1 MSGKPIKPEQVKLF
15 MKERKKGATQESA
28 AARCGFSERSGRRID
43 KRELQPCGKKKRY
56 WRTRPADLYKR
67 A

>member
-1 MSGKPIKPEQVKLF
+1 

-56 WRTRPADLYKR
+56 WRTRPDCFAEVWKSEVVDKWVIML
-67 A
+67 